1 MENLTSRVI
10 KTENVNWQEFK
21 FIQQENFKD
30 FEPEAAH
37 KLKASILGNNFTQP
51 FYVWEDP
58 EGTIFCL
65 DGKHRTKMLEELI
78 KEGHN
83 IPYLLPATFMQC
95 DSKKDAAR
103 LVTIYSSIYAK
114 ISQQGL
120 FDFLKEYEIDFSS
133 IKGEID
139 LPEFSFDRFEQ
150 KFDLYD
156 IHNPDETEDEIV
168 IVEEKDL
175 VVKPGDYFII
185 GRHKLYCCGFE
196 DIDKM
201 NEMLANEKARIVLT
215 DPPYNLKANE
225 FTNKGESKFKD
236 FAMGGGEMSD
246 AQFVEFIE
254 KIMTASSLYTV
265 DGGIHYIFM
274 DWRHAWHMTEASRKV
289 YGSPEPKQLCVWNKD
304 VMANGSF
311 YRAKHELCFIFK
323 SGKEKH
329 LSHLELSDRTRPN
342 VWNYPSGNSLSNPD
356 RDQLKN
362 HPTPKPVIMLADAIL
377 DTTNENDIVIDFF
390 CGSGSTLIACE
401 KTKRICYSTEIEP
414 IYVQSIINR
423 YLIHCSK
430 NGITPVF
437 EHVNGSL
444 TINDFKNG
452 NN

>member
-139 LPEFSFDRFEQ
+139 
-150 KFDLYD
+150 
-156 IHNPDETEDEIV
+156 
-168 IVEEKDL
+168 
-175 VVKPGDYFII
+175 
-185 GRHKLYCCGFE
+185 
-196 DIDKM
+196 
-201 NEMLANEKARIVLT
+201 
-215 DPPYNLKANE
+215 
-225 FTNKGESKFKD
+225 
-236 FAMGGGEMSD
+236 
-246 AQFVEFIE
+246 
-254 KIMTASSLYTV
+254 
-265 DGGIHYIFM
+265 
-274 DWRHAWHMTEASRKV
+274 
-289 YGSPEPKQLCVWNKD
+289 
-304 VMANGSF
+304 
-311 YRAKHELCFIFK
+311 
-323 SGKEKH
+323 
-329 LSHLELSDRTRPN
+329 
-342 VWNYPSGNSLSNPD
+342 
-356 RDQLKN
+356 
-362 HPTPKPVIMLADAIL
+362 
-377 DTTNENDIVIDFF
+377 
-390 CGSGSTLIACE
+390 
-401 KTKRICYSTEIEP
+401 
-414 IYVQSIINR
+414 
-423 YLIHCSK
+423 
-430 NGITPVF
+430 
-437 EHVNGSL
+437 
-444 TINDFKNG
+444 
-452 NN
+452 